1 MLKNLYPEYPLPP
14 PFPAGEPG
22 FAPLLKTHQPF
33 IPHWDEN
40 APEVRESIALKKGI
54 ICSARTAD
62 FVPET
67 AYADFTRFLDEAGIP
82 RECGAGLQFEKS
94 NAFEGEDFQLEISSG
109 RILLTGGTTEAFRR
123 GLYYLSHRI
132 ASLDTP
138 FLPCGTEKK
147 HFWLKN
153 RISRCFF
160 GPIKRPPFFRDEL
173 MDDIDYYP
181 EEYLSELAREG
192 VNGLWLTVEFHD
204 LCSTTYIK
212 EDPNAQKRLAKLR
225 DTVKRCLRY
234 GIKTWIFCIE
244 PVSWNSRHPLPEG
257 AEDLGGPGYG
267 AALTSGVGAVKT
279 FCAAGEKAEK
289 YLFDATFSIFS
300 QLDKNF
306 F

>member
-14 PFPAGEPG
+14 QFPAGEPG
-22 FAPLLKTHQPF
+22 FSPLLRSHQAF

-40 APEVRESIALKKGI
+40 APEVPECIALKKGVN
-54 ICSARTAD
+54 CPARTG

-67 AYADFTRFLDEAGIP
+67 AYADFKRFLNEAGIP
-82 RECGAGLQFEKS
+82 CQGGAELRFEKS
-94 NAFEGEDFQLEISSG
+94 AAIEDEDFQLEITAG
-109 RILLTGGTTEAFRR
+109 GILLTGGTTEAFRR

-132 ASLDTP
+132 ASLAAPHLP
-138 FLPCGTEKK
+138 FGTEKK

-192 VNGLWLTVEFHD
+192 VNGLWLTIEFHD
-204 LCSTTYIK
+204 LCSITYIK

-225 DTVKRCLRY
+225 DTVNLCLRY

-244 PVSWNSRHPLPEG
+244 PVSWNNRHPLPEVR
-257 AEDLGGPGYG
+257 L
-267 AALTSGVGAVKT
+267 
-279 FCAAGEKAEK
+279 C
-289 YLFDATFSIFS
+289 
-300 QLDKNF
+300 
-306 F
+306 